1 MARIRTIKPEFFTSD
16 DVCAM
21 SPLARLLFIGCWCEA
36 DREGRFEW
44 RPRTLKRKYLPE
56 DDCDADEV
64 CGELISRGLIVL
76 YDQGLAYVTGFT
88 KHQVI
93 NLREAQS
100 KYPEPPAVT
109 CNAHASP
116 AIAPGK
122 GKEGKG
128 KEGKKQPNGCLP
140 AEGGKTRRKSTLPDD
155 WSPTAE
161 QLDYARAQ
169 GCSDPSD
176 TATRF
181 KLHHIAKGTLGLNWH
196 AAFQYWCRNEKNFQR
211 APRYADRRE
220 AAANTVA
227 SADELLW
234 EARFRN
240 YQPGGMWQEATWG
253 PRPESGRCHAP
264 QPVVERWRGRV
275 AQ

>member
-16 DVCAM
+16 DVCAL

-36 DREGRFEW
+36 DREGRLEW

-56 DDCDADEV
+56 DDCDADAV
-64 CGELISRGLIVL
+64 CSELVSRGLIVL
-76 YDQGLAYVTGFT
+76 YEQGFAYVSGFA

-100 KYPEPPAVT
+100 KLPEPPAVT

-116 AIAPGK
+116 AITPGK

-128 KEGKKQPNGCLP
+128 KEEQPNGCSP
-140 AEGGKTRRKSTLPDD
+140 AERGKPKRKTRLPED
-155 WSPTAE
+155 WSATAE
-161 QLDYARAQ
+161 LLDYARAQ
-169 GCSDPSD
+169 GCPDPSD

-181 KLHHIAKGTLGLNWH
+181 KLHHLSKGTLAVDWDK
-196 AAFQYWCRNEKNFQR
+196 AFQYWCRNEKNF
-211 APRYADRRE
+211 RRPGAQ
-220 AAANTVA
+220 AAGQAGLPV
-227 SADELLW
+227 SRDDDVLW
-234 EARFRN
+234 GARLKD
-240 YQPGGMWQEATWG
+240 YVPGGFWQETTWG
-253 PRPESGRCHAP
+253 PRPESGLCLAP
-264 QPVVERWRGRV
+264 PPVLERWRGRV

>member
-16 DVCAM
+16 DTCSL

-36 DREGRFEW
+36 DREGRLEW
-44 RPRTLKRKYLPE
+44 KPRALKRKYLPE
-56 DDCDADEV
+56 DDCDADEICASLV
-64 CGELISRGLIVL
+64 AGGLIVL
-76 YDQGLAYVTGFT
+76 YGQGLAYVTGFA

-100 KYPEPPAVT
+100 KLDAPPETA
-109 CNAHASP
+109 CNARALP

-128 KEGKKQPNGCLP
+128 KEEEPKGSLP
-140 AEGGKTRRKSTLPDD
+140 AESGKAKRKTRLPED
-155 WSPTAE
+155 WSVTAE
-161 QLDYARAQ
+161 QLEYAKAQ
-169 GCSDPSD
+169 GCADPSD
-176 TATRF
+176 TAARF
-181 KLHHIAKGTLGLNWH
+181 KLNHLSKGTLALDWDRG
-196 AAFQYWCRNEKNFQR
+196 FQYWCRNEKNFRR
-211 APRYADRRE
+211 APTYADRQ
-220 AAANTVA
+220 AAG
-227 SADELLW
+227 SAQPVSSTDEVLW

-240 YQPGGMWQEATWG
+240 YHPGGMWQEATWG

-264 QPVVERWRGRV
+264 PPVVERWRGRV